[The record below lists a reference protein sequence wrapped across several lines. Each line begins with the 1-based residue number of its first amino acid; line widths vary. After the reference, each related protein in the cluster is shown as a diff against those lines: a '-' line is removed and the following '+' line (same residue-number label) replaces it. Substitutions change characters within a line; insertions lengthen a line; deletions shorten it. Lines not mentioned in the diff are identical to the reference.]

1 MKTLN
6 EFLNEQLQDPELK
19 KEYENIQSEL
29 DERFFN
35 TRSKKRTPISESSF
49 FYAGAFH
56 FVASISNL
64 PFGVLIGYFVAPHPL
79 QEYPFGTVSV
89 HACESTTHLLS

>member
-6 EFLNEQLQDPELK
+6 EFLNEQLQDPEFK

-29 DERFFN
+29 DEILQYEEP
-35 TRSKKRTPISESSF
+35 KKNPISESSF
-49 FYAGAFH
+49 FYASTFH
-56 FVASISNL
+56 FTASISNL
-64 PFGVLIGYFVAPHPL
+64 PFGILAGYFVAPHPL